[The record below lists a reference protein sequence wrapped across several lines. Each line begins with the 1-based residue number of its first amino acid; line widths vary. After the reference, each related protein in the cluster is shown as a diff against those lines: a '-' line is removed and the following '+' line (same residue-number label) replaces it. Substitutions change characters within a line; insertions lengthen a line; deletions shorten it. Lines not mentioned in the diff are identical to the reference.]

1 MKIGIL
7 TFHSAVNYGAVL
19 QAYGLQEYLKS
30 LGHDVYLIDYR
41 PLYLSDPY
49 NVFMWN
55 WDKKLS
61 AIRNILLLIRN
72 LVVLPIRVLRRYR
85 FKRFVRRFLSI
96 SPHLILYDKN
106 SDFDAFIFGSDQI
119 WNPNITR
126 GLDRIF
132 FGCFPAARNKRLVS
146 YAASAGS
153 IGNIEFVGKDFLSL
167 LSTYTDIGVRE
178 RTIANY
184 IHQHSSLLCRVTL
197 DPVLLAGRAV
207 FDSIALRQSVH
218 RPYLLV
224 FRLLWSTG
232 TTIVDE
238 IAKEIA
244 KKRNLKIVELVSL
257 ESIRN
262 LRSIASASPER
273 FLSLFRYAD
282 YIITTSYH
290 GTVFSILFEKDF
302 NVVALDNSIERMKCL
317 LSNGDLDD
325 RIIYGESD
333 NIVSNR
339 VDYDKV
345 NTNLQD
351 LRACSGSFIHQA
363 LKSVV
368 I

>member
-30 LGHDVYLIDYR
+30 LGHDIYLIDYR

-72 LVVLPIRVLRRYR
+72 IVVLPIRVLRRYR
-85 FKRFVRRFLSI
+85 FKRFIRRFLNI
-96 SPHLILYDKN
+96 SPNSILYDEN

-119 WNPNITR
+119 WNPKITR

-153 IGNIEFVGKDFLSL
+153 IDNIEFVENDFLSL
-167 LSTYTDIGVRE
+167 LSKYTDIGVRE
-178 RTIANY
+178 QTIANY

-197 DPVLLAGRAV
+197 DPVLLAGRTV

-224 FRLLWSTG
+224 FKLWYRG
-232 TTIVDE
+232 TAVADE
-238 IAKEIA
+238 VAKEIA
-244 KKRNLKIVELVSL
+244 KQRNLKIVEFLSL
-257 ESIRN
+257 ESTKN
-262 LRSIASASPER
+262 LRAIASASPER

-317 LSNGDLDD
+317 LSVLDLND
-325 RIIYGESD
+325 RIIYEKSD
-333 NIVSNR
+333 NIASNSVDYNR
-339 VDYDKV
+339 VNSK
-345 NTNLQD
+345 LQD